1 MALHLYFDLTQTL
14 RLAEHAVAANEHA
27 PSFTEHED
35 GIACPG
41 ALVWVHDQ
49 GVYLMSSGLPRLRDP
64 NRPDSSLIVYAH
76 GWNPD
81 TAGHR
86 RDADLGGDDFAE
98 HLHLTEQPTPLITTL
113 RTAAAADY
121 RWLHLSVHP
130 DTDEVRISRTLR
142 HQP

>member
-14 RLAEHAVAANEHA
+14 RLAEHAVAADEHA

-35 GIACPG
+35 GVACPG
-41 ALVWVHDQ
+41 ALVWVHDH
-49 GVYLMSSGLPRLRDP
+49 GTYLMSSGLPRLDDP
-64 NRPDSSLIVYAH
+64 HRPDSSLVVYAY

-81 TAGHR
+81 TDGHR

-113 RTAAAADY
+113 RAAVTTGY
-121 RWLHLSVHP
+121 RWLHLTVTG
-130 DTDEVRISRTLR
+130 DTYEVRVSRTR
-142 HQP
+142 THQH